1 MIKIAGSYELEAS
14 VEKVWPHIFDPQ
26 SLMNLI
32 PGCQQ
37 LEQVG
42 PDEYR
47 GQIQVA
53 IAAVSGI
60 YQTYVRVVE
69 RDPPHRCCFEG
80 EVNGATGIIKGE
92 ASFTLKE
99 VEEKNKTSLEY
110 EAKGMITGAMARL
123 NPRYAEG
130 VARTL
135 IKQGLANLNKQLQ
148 SQAVPNPP
156 DQVEV

>member
-1 MIKIAGSYELEAS
+1 MI
-14 VEKVWPHIFDPQ
+14 
-26 SLMNLI
+26 LI

-37 LEQVG
+37 LEQIS

-47 GQIQVA
+47 GQIQVS
-53 IAAVSGI
+53 IAAVSGT

-69 RDPPHRCCFEG
+69 RDPLRRCRFEG
-80 EVNGATGIIKGE
+80 EINGATGIIKGE

-99 VEEKNKTSLEY
+99 VEGENKTTLVYKAE
-110 EAKGMITGAMARL
+110 GMITGVLARL

-135 IKQGLANLNKQLQ
+135 IKQGLANLNQELGTQ
-148 SQAVPNPP
+148 PS
-156 DQVEV
+156 